1 MKKLTTIFG
10 ALLFSFLIITSCGSD
25 KNDKSNKSDKT
36 TTTPKKTPLQ
46 VEAEEAGD
54 KICEMMEIR
63 QSMMN
68 LEAEAMKM
76 IENGEADGWDDPIF
90 QEMEQEFLELEDK
103 FDELDVA
110 AESMIL
116 DKEFDNSETAEK
128 YISYFKNSVEKC
140 RDAIEEYTGWEDMI
154 GDIEYSIL
162 SQFDT
167 PQTINTDNQEGWSE
181 VDQNEFIQECN
192 SDPEMDLSDYCDC
205 FLGIM
210 MSMYDSPEEA
220 EEYMTEDEVAEAADA
235 CSYTF
240 DM

>member
-36 TTTPKKTPLQ
+36 TTNKTPLQ
-46 VEAEEAGD
+46 MEAEEAGD

-76 IENGEADGWDDPIF
+76 IENSEADSWDDPKIL
-90 QEMEQEFLELEDK
+90 EMEEEYRELEDK

-181 VDQNEFIQECN
+181 VEQNEFIQACIAEN
-192 SDPEMDLSDYCDC
+192 DADFMPAYCDC
-205 FLGIM
+205 ALDVV
-210 MSMYDSPEEA
+210 MSIYDSPEEA
-220 EEYMTEDEVAEAADA
+220 ESMTEDDVMEIAEA

>member
-10 ALLFSFLIITSCGSD
+10 ALLFSCLIITSCGSD

-103 FDELDVA
+103 FDELEVA
-110 AESMIL
+110 TESMIL
-116 DKEFDNSETAEK
+116 DKEFDNAETAEK

-167 PQTINTDNQEGWSE
+167 PQAIDTDDYDGWSSVE
-181 VDQNEFIQECN
+181 QDEYLKECN
-192 SDPEMDLSDYCDC
+192 SSEMDLSAYCDC
-205 FLGIM
+205 SLEYLM
-210 MSMYDSPEEA
+210 YTYDSLSEA
-220 EEYMTEDEVAEAADA
+220 EEYMTEDDGYEIAESCAH
-235 CSYTF
+235 TL

>member
-10 ALLFSFLIITSCGSD
+10 ALLFSCLIITSCGSD

-63 QSMMN
+63 ESMMN

-76 IENGEADGWDDPIF
+76 MENDEIDTARME
-90 QEMEQEFLELEDK
+90 EMEEEYIELQDKFNELE
-103 FDELDVA
+103 VA
-110 AESMIL
+110 TESMIL
-116 DKEFDNSETAEK
+116 DKEFDNAETAEK

-140 RDAIEEYTGWEDMI
+140 EEYTGWDDMI
-154 GDIEYSIL
+154 GEIEYSIL

-167 PQTINTDNQEGWSE
+167 PQAIDTDDYDGWS
-181 VDQNEFIQECN
+181 FIEQDEYLKECN
-192 SDPEMDLSDYCDC
+192 AGEMDLSAYCDC
-205 FLGIM
+205 SLEYLM
-210 MSMYDSPEEA
+210 YTYDSLSEA
-220 EEYMTEDEVAEAADA
+220 EEYMKAKGHKAEKKEEPKVEEE
-235 CSYTF
+235 
-240 DM
+240 